1 MLFFLFKLCLYVYEQ
16 LCWWKYWII
25 THIPTYYL
33 YHFFCKH
40 PIFICI
46 MYNTFFFDIHYCSVS
61 TNHSGWAP
69 LVDWRYH
76 RKEYSYTRKL
86 LPCLGTWQYCFSWW
100 LNMYLLKLV
109 ISAFISF
116 DFILTKCNCQSQ
128 IRRWWK
134 SQSCNHPNSWKV
146 IKTIKSVKST
156 LNQY

>member
-1 MLFFLFKLCLYVYEQ
+1 MFVCIRTTLLMEVLHNYTYNYLLPISFFLQ
-16 LCWWKYWII
+16 
-25 THIPTYYL
+25 TSHIYL
-33 YHFFCKH
+33 HHVQY
-40 PIFICI
+40 I
-46 MYNTFFFDIHYCSVS
+46 FFFDIHYCSVS